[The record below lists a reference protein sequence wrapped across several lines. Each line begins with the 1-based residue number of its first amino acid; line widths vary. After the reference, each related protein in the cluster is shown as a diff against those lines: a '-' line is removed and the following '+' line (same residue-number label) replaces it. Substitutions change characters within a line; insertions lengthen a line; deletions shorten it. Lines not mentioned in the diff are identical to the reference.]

1 MNRPITTLFMLMSLD
16 GKISTGENDSLDF
29 DSDLPNG
36 SGVKEGL
43 HQYYEIEQST
53 DLWSFNTGRVQA
65 KTGANQKEISPD
77 LTNNIPDC
85 EEKDAFGVSVSSIPS
100 ISLNKKNS
108 VSKMFFHGL

>member
-1 MNRPITTLFMLMSLD
+1 MKFCEEYQITVSP
-16 GKISTGENDSLDF
+16 EEDSLRDN
-29 DSDLPNG
+29 P
-36 SGVKEGL
+36 KE
-43 HQYYEIEQST
+43 
-53 DLWSFNTGRVQA
+53 
-65 KTGANQKEISPD
+65 GANQKEISPD